1 MTLFSENRPG
11 ITENKLDLLLKSLS
25 DDWQGN
31 QIFNS
36 TRSSLSPNV
45 TSKNEK
51 LINLKY
57 EDNHKTFRTFVS

>member
-31 QIFNS
+31 QIFDS

-51 LINLKY
+51 LINFKY
-57 EDNHKTFRTFVS
+57 EDNHK